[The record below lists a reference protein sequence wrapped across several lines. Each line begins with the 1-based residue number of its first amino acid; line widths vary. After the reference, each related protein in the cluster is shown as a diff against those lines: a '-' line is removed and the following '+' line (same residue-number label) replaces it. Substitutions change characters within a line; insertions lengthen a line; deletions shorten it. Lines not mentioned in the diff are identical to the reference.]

1 MALYYLDGNTLADS
15 TAVYTDAGL
24 TTCAADGFYSDGTIV
39 RELSGC
45 LLLPAQT
52 CPSCIRPCGGEP
64 LTHIGDDGLY
74 NVSVNVGGTPADVG
88 AIVITFV
95 PRTTPDGIKVSYNG
109 NTYNELSAQVD
120 GYHASTVSTNFTFVG
135 DAASDCGISGSI
147 YLLDEYDYSFVDSD
161 FIATGNTES
170 VVVAAGDVSL
180 SASDPGNCFI
190 VVPKVTAGPSNLDIS
205 IASPCFGVRNTFN
218 IGVACPRLLTA
229 IKSTSVY
236 ATKLEAC
243 AVGDLPINIYN
254 VPVNGS
260 YGTIGL
266 YDWVFYDDYGQGI
279 ADDGFYK
286 LETGDLI
293 EVQNGVVIQ
302 IATC

>member
-39 RELSGC
+39 RELSVC

-52 CPSCIRPCGGEP
+52 CPSCNIPCGNTITYLG
-64 LTHIGDDGLY
+64 TDGLY
-74 NVSVNVGGTPADVG
+74 NVAVNVGGTPADVG

-95 PRTTPDGIKVSYNG
+95 PRGVPDGIKVSYNG
-109 NTYNELSAQVD
+109 NTYNELSAQFD
-120 GYHASTVSTNFTFVG
+120 GYHASTVATNFTFVG
-135 DAASDCGISGSI
+135 NTANDCGISGSI
-147 YLLDEYDYSFVDSD
+147 YVLDEYNYSFVDSD

-170 VVVAAGDVSL
+170 VTVAAGDVSL
-180 SASDPGNCFI
+180 SAGIPLDCI
-190 VVPKVTAGPSNLDIS
+190 MVVPKVTAGPSNLDVS
-205 IASPCFGVRNTFN
+205 IASPCGTSNFN
-218 IGVACPRLLTA
+218 IEVACPRLLTA
-229 IKSTSVY
+229 ISSTSVY
-236 ATKLEAC
+236 ETKLEAC
-243 AVGDLPINIYN
+243 AVDPSINIYN

-286 LETGDLI
+286 LSTGDVI

-302 IATC
+302 ISTC

>member
-15 TAVYTDAGL
+15 TAVYTDAAL

-45 LLLPAQT
+45 LLLPAQD
-52 CPSCIRPCGGEP
+52 CPSCNIPCGN
-64 LTHIGDDGLY
+64 LIAFSGDEGLY
-74 NVSVNVGGTPADVG
+74 NITTNVGSTPSDVG
-88 AIVITFV
+88 AIVITFTPAGV
-95 PRTTPDGIKVSYNG
+95 PDGIKVSYDG
-109 NTYNELSAQVD
+109 NTYNELSSPVD

-135 DAASDCGISGSI
+135 DTANDCGISGSI
-147 YLLDEYDYSFVDSD
+147 YLLNEYSYSFVNSA
-161 FIATGNTES
+161 FEATGDTES
-170 VVVAAGDVSL
+170 VTVAAGDVSL
-180 SASDPGNCFI
+180 STGSPGDCVI
-190 VVPKVTAGPSNLDIS
+190 VVPKVAAGPSNLDIS
-205 IASPCFGVRNTFN
+205 IASPCIGANTFN
-218 IGVACPRLLTA
+218 IDINCPRLLTA
-229 IKSTSVY
+229 ISSTIMY

-243 AVGDLPINIYN
+243 AVDPSINIYN

-286 LETGDLI
+286 LSTGDVI
-293 EVQNGVVIQ
+293 EVQNGIVIQ
-302 IATC
+302 ISTC

>member
-52 CPSCIRPCGGEP
+52 CPSCNIPCSEFITYLGS
-64 LTHIGDDGLY
+64 DGLY
-74 NVSVNVGGTPADVG
+74 NVSVNVGGTPTDVG

-95 PRTTPDGIKVSYNG
+95 PRGVPDGIKVSYNG
-109 NTYNELSAQVD
+109 NTYNELSAQFD
-120 GYHASTVSTNFTFVG
+120 GYHASTVATNFTFLG
-135 DAASDCGISGSI
+135 NTANDCGISGSI
-147 YLLDEYDYSFVDSD
+147 YALDEYDYSFVDSD

-170 VVVAAGDVSL
+170 VTVAAGDVSL
-180 SASDPGNCFI
+180 SAGIPINCI
-190 VVPKVTAGPSNLDIS
+190 MVVPKVTAGPSNLDVS
-205 IASPCFGVRNTFN
+205 IASPCGISNFN
-218 IGVACPRLLTA
+218 IEVACPRLLTA
-229 IKSTSVY
+229 ISSTSVY
-236 ATKLEAC
+236 ADKLDAC
-243 AVGDLPINIYN
+243 SVDPSINIYN

-286 LETGDLI
+286 LSTGDVI

>member
-39 RELSGC
+39 REQSGC

-52 CPSCIRPCGGEP
+52 CPSCNIPCSEFITYLGS
-64 LTHIGDDGLY
+64 DGLY
-74 NVSVNVGGTPADVG
+74 NVTVNVGGTPADVG

-95 PRTTPDGIKVSYNG
+95 PRGVPDGIKVSYNG
-109 NTYNELSAQVD
+109 NTYNELSAQFD
-120 GYHASTVSTNFTFVG
+120 GYHASTVATNFTFLG
-135 DAASDCGISGSI
+135 NTANDCGISGSI
-147 YLLDEYDYSFVDSD
+147 YALDEYDYSFVDSD

-170 VVVAAGDVSL
+170 VTVAAGDVSL
-180 SASDPGNCFI
+180 SAGIPLNCI
-190 VVPKVTAGPSNLDIS
+190 MVVPKVTAGPSNLDIS
-205 IASPCFGVRNTFN
+205 IASPCSPSNFN
-218 IGVACPRLLTA
+218 IEVDCPRLLTA
-229 IKSTSVY
+229 ISSTSVY

-243 AVGDLPINIYN
+243 AVDPSINIYN

-286 LETGDLI
+286 LSTGDVI

>member
-39 RELSGC
+39 REQSGC

-52 CPSCIRPCGGEP
+52 CPSCNIPCSEFITYLGS
-64 LTHIGDDGLY
+64 DGLY
-74 NVSVNVGGTPADVG
+74 NVTVNVGGTPADVG

-95 PRTTPDGIKVSYNG
+95 PRGVPDGIKVSYNG
-109 NTYNELSAQVD
+109 NTYNELSAQFD
-120 GYHASTVSTNFTFVG
+120 GYHASTVATNFTFLG
-135 DAASDCGISGSI
+135 NTANDCGISGSI
-147 YLLDEYDYSFVDSD
+147 YALDEYDYSFVDSD
-161 FIATGNTES
+161 FISTGNTES
-170 VVVAAGDVSL
+170 VTVAAGDVSL
-180 SASDPGNCFI
+180 SAGIPLNCI
-190 VVPKVTAGPSNLDIS
+190 MVVPKVTAGPSNLDVS
-205 IASPCFGVRNTFN
+205 IASPCSPSNFN
-218 IGVACPRLLTA
+218 IEVACPRLLTA
-229 IKSTSVY
+229 ISSTSVY

-243 AVGDLPINIYN
+243 AVDPSINIYN

-286 LETGDLI
+286 LSTGDVI

>member
-39 RELSGC
+39 RELSVC

-52 CPSCIRPCGGEP
+52 CPSCNIPCGNTITYLG
-64 LTHIGDDGLY
+64 TDGLY
-74 NVSVNVGGTPADVG
+74 NVAVNVGGTPADVG

-95 PRTTPDGIKVSYNG
+95 PRGVPDGIKVSYNG
-109 NTYNELSAQVD
+109 NTYNELSAQFD
-120 GYHASTVSTNFTFVG
+120 GYHASTVATNFTFVG
-135 DAASDCGISGSI
+135 NTANDCGISGSI
-147 YLLDEYDYSFVDSD
+147 YVLDEYNYSFVDSD

-170 VVVAAGDVSL
+170 VTVAAGDVSL
-180 SASDPGNCFI
+180 SAGIPLDCI
-190 VVPKVTAGPSNLDIS
+190 MVVPKVTAGPSNLDVS
-205 IASPCFGVRNTFN
+205 IASPCGTSNFN
-218 IGVACPRLLTA
+218 IEVACPRLLTA
-229 IKSTSVY
+229 ISSTSVY

-243 AVGDLPINIYN
+243 AVDPSINIYN

-286 LETGDLI
+286 LSTGDVI

-302 IATC
+302 ISTC

>member
-52 CPSCIRPCGGEP
+52 CPSCNLPCGNTIAFLGSN
-64 LTHIGDDGLY
+64 GLY
-74 NVSVNVGGTPADVG
+74 NVTVNVGGTPADVG

-95 PRTTPDGIKVSYNG
+95 PRGVPDGIKVSYNG
-109 NTYNELSAQVD
+109 NTYNELSAQFD
-120 GYHASTVSTNFTFVG
+120 GYHASTVATNFTFLG
-135 DAASDCGISGSI
+135 NTANDCGISGST
-147 YLLDEYDYSFVDSD
+147 YALDEYDYSFVDSD
-161 FIATGNTES
+161 FIATGNTEAVS
-170 VVVAAGDVSL
+170 VAAGDVSL
-180 SASDPGNCFI
+180 SAGIPLDCI
-190 VVPKVTAGPSNLDIS
+190 MVIPKVTAGPSNLDVS
-205 IASPCFGVRNTFN
+205 IASPCGTSNFN
-218 IGVACPRLLTA
+218 IEVACPRLLTA
-229 IKSTSVY
+229 ISSTSVY

-243 AVGDLPINIYN
+243 AVDPSINIYN

-286 LETGDLI
+286 LSTGDVI

>member
-1 MALYYLDGNTLADS
+1 MALYYLDGSTLSDS
-15 TAVYTDAGL
+15 TAVYTDAAL

-52 CPSCIRPCGGEP
+52 CPSCNIPCSEFI
-64 LTHIGDDGLY
+64 THLGSDGLY
-74 NVSVNVGGTPADVG
+74 NVAVNVGGTPADVG
-88 AIVITFV
+88 AIVITFE
-95 PRTTPDGIKVSYNG
+95 PRGVPDGIKVLYNG
-109 NTYNELSAQVD
+109 NTYNKLSAQFD
-120 GYHASTVSTNFTFVG
+120 GYHASTVATNFTFVG
-135 DAASDCGISGSI
+135 NIANDCGISGST
-147 YLLDEYDYSFVDSD
+147 YALDEYDYSFVDSD

-170 VVVAAGDVSL
+170 VTVAAGDVSL
-180 SASDPGNCFI
+180 SAGIPLDCI
-190 VVPKVTAGPSNLDIS
+190 MVVPKVTAGPSNLDVS
-205 IASPCFGVRNTFN
+205 IASPCGTSNFN
-218 IGVACPRLLTA
+218 IEVSCPRLLTA
-229 IKSTSVY
+229 ISSTSVY

-243 AVGDLPINIYN
+243 AVDPSINIYN

-286 LETGDLI
+286 LSTGDVI
-293 EVQNGVVIQ
+293 EVQNGIVIQ

>member
-39 RELSGC
+39 RELSVC

-52 CPSCIRPCGGEP
+52 CPSCNIPCGNTITYLG
-64 LTHIGDDGLY
+64 TDGLY
-74 NVSVNVGGTPADVG
+74 NVAVNVGGTPADVG
-88 AIVITFV
+88 AVVITFTPAGV
-95 PRTTPDGIKVSYNG
+95 PDGIKVSYNN
-109 NTYNELSAQVD
+109 NTYNELSSPVD

-135 DAASDCGISGSI
+135 DTANDCGISGSI
-147 YLLDEYDYSFVDSD
+147 YVLDEYNYSFVDSD

-170 VVVAAGDVSL
+170 VTVAAGDVSL
-180 SASDPGNCFI
+180 SAGIPLDCI
-190 VVPKVTAGPSNLDIS
+190 MVVPKVTAGPSNLDVS
-205 IASPCFGVRNTFN
+205 IASPCGTSNFN
-218 IGVACPRLLTA
+218 IEVACPRLLTA
-229 IKSTSVY
+229 ISSTSVRE
-236 ATKLEAC
+236 TKLSAC
-243 AVGDLPINIYN
+243 AVDPSINIYN

-286 LETGDLI
+286 LSTGDVI

-302 IATC
+302 ISTC